1 MKHGL
6 LRIFLPLLL
15 AAVLTAALAACRDD
29 DGGADGGA
37 RATLTVW
44 LSLPEPED
52 TGAGQAQHRLGDP
65 GEAVPEDDVWDCL
78 TLLLVYEDATT
89 PAQTIRLT
97 RQQYEALP
105 PVAEGSKLRRLQLD
119 VPEGKAYLYGATG
132 NQGEPGN
139 PAEALYDAGERNALR
154 TEVEALP
161 IRNDYADNA
170 ADAVA
175 RKVSVA
181 TGFYHTPENPDT
193 PAPLEL
199 TAQVDGQP
207 GDAVPTLTLT
217 RLATKID
224 VQWDAADAV
233 LEGVTDVRVTDF
245 SLDGGHANITGS
257 GSGLLF
263 PTLYKGS
270 EPLMGSAVFTNTST
284 VSQRNGRV
292 YHYVFS
298 DGVSKPSITFQT
310 SADQNGTPVQRSHTL
325 TFGETLRPAAWYKVN
340 ATIKGVDSDNN
351 ITIFG
356 DNTEQP

>member
-15 AAVLTAALAACRDD
+15 AAALTAALAACRDD

-44 LSLPEPED
+44 LSLPEPEG

-78 TLLLVYEDATT
+78 TLLLVYEDGRKWVI
-89 PAQTIRLT
+89 PLDSQT
-97 RQQYEALP
+97 YAALP
-105 PVAEGSKLRRLQLD
+105 LVADGSKVRRLQLD
-119 VPEGKAYLYGATG
+119 VPEGRAYLYGATG
-132 NQGEPGN
+132 NSDEREN
-139 PAEALYDAGERNALR
+139 PAAKLAGADTKDAAEALTLS
-154 TEVEALP
+154 
-161 IRNDYADNA
+161 NDYAA
-170 ADAVA
+170 GKEDAVA

-181 TGFYHTPENPDT
+181 TGFYHTAEDPDT
-193 PAPLEL
+193 PAPLKL

-245 SLDGGHANITGS
+245 SLDGGHGITGP
-257 GSGLLF
+257 GSGRLF

-270 EPLMGSAVFTNTST
+270 EPLMGSAEFTNTST

-298 DGVSKPSITFQT
+298 DGVSRPSITFRITAQDGGST
-310 SADQNGTPVQRSHTL
+310 EEHGYEL

-340 ATIKGVDSDNN
+340 ATIKGFTGKHTL
-351 ITIFG
+351 TIFD

>member
-44 LSLPEPED
+44 LSLPEPEG
-52 TGAGQAQHRLGDP
+52 TGAGQVQHRLGDP

-78 TLLLVYEDATT
+78 TLLLVYESGGK
-89 PAQTIRLT
+89 QEIRLT

-105 PVAEGSKLRRLQLD
+105 PVAEGSKVRRLQLD
-119 VPEGKAYLYGATG
+119 VPEGRAYLYGATG
-132 NQGEPGN
+132 NSDEPEN
-139 PAEALYDAGERNALR
+139 PAAKLAGADTKDAAETL
-154 TEVEALP
+154 T
-161 IRNDYADNA
+161 ISNDYADDA

-181 TGFYHTPENPDT
+181 TGFYHTAEDPDT

-233 LEGVTDVRVTDF
+233 LEGVTDVRVEGF
-245 SLDGGHANITGS
+245 RLDGGNSTVSDKGS
-257 GSGLLF
+257 GRLF

-270 EPLMGSAVFTNTST
+270 EPLMGSAEFTNTT
-284 VSQRNGRV
+284 DVSQRNGRV

-298 DGVSKPSITFQT
+298 DGVSQPSITFQT
-310 SADQNGTPVQRSHTL
+310 SADQNGTLVPHRHTL

>member
-44 LSLPEPED
+44 LSLPEPEG

-65 GEAVPEDDVWDCL
+65 GEAVPEDDVWDDL
-78 TLLLVYEDATT
+78 TLLLVYDDPTT

-105 PVAEGSKLRRLQLD
+105 PVAEGSKVRCLQLD

-154 TEVEALP
+154 PEVEALT
-161 IRNDYADNA
+161 ISNDYAA
-170 ADAVA
+170 GKEDAVA

-181 TGFYHTPENPDT
+181 TGFYHRVPDT
-193 PAPLEL
+193 PALLEL

-233 LEGVTDVRVTDF
+233 LQGVTDVRVEGF
-245 SLDGGHANITGS
+245 RLDGGNSTVSDKGS
-257 GSGLLF
+257 GRLF

-270 EPLMGSAVFTNTST
+270 EPLMGSAEFTNTT
-284 VSQRNGRV
+284 DVSQRNGRV

-298 DGVSKPSITFQT
+298 DGVSQPSITFQT
-310 SADQNGTPVQRSHTL
+310 SADQNGTLVPHRHTL

>member
-65 GEAVPEDDVWDCL
+65 GEAVPEDDVWDDL
-78 TLLLVYEDATT
+78 TLLLVYDDPTT
-89 PAQTIRLT
+89 PVQTIRLT

-105 PVAEGSKLRRLQLD
+105 PVAEGSKVRRLQLD

-132 NQGEPGN
+132 NSDEPEN
-139 PAEALYDAGERNALR
+139 PAAKLAGADTKDAAEAL
-154 TEVEALP
+154 T
-161 IRNDYADNA
+161 ISNDYAEGRP
-170 ADAVA
+170 DAVA

-181 TGFYHTPENPDT
+181 TGFYHKAEDPDE

-233 LEGVTDVRVTDF
+233 VQGVTDVAVTGF
-245 SLDGGHANITGS
+245 RLNGGNPDVEGTGS
-257 GSGLLF
+257 GRLF
-263 PTLYKGS
+263 PTLNKS
-270 EPLMGSAVFTNTST
+270 AVHLMGSADFTNISP

-298 DGVSKPSITFQT
+298 DGVSTPSITFHT
-310 SADQNGTPVQRSHTL
+310 SASQNGKHVQHEHML
-325 TFGETLRPAAWYKVN
+325 TFGQPLHPAAWYKVDAAIRGFN
-340 ATIKGVDSDNN
+340 SASK
-351 ITIFG
+351 ITIF
-356 DNTEQP
+356 DENTGQP

>member
-15 AAVLTAALAACRDD
+15 AAALTAALTACRDD

-44 LSLPEPED
+44 LSLPEPEG

-65 GEAVPEDDVWDCL
+65 GEAVPEDDVWDDL
-78 TLLLVYEDATT
+78 TLLLVYDDATT
-89 PAQTIRLT
+89 PAQTISLT

-105 PVAEGSKLRRLQLD
+105 PVADGSKVRRLQLD

-132 NQGEPGN
+132 NSDEPEN
-139 PAEALYDAGERNALR
+139 PAAKLAAADTKLEAEALTISNE
-154 TEVEALP
+154 
-161 IRNDYADNA
+161 YAKGKE
-170 ADAVA
+170 DAVA

-181 TGFYHTPENPDT
+181 TGFYHTAEDPDT
-193 PAPLEL
+193 PALLEL

-233 LEGVTDVRVTDF
+233 LQGVTDVRVTDF
-245 SLDGGHANITGS
+245 SLDGGHGITDPGS
-257 GSGLLF
+257 GRLF
-263 PTLYKGS
+263 PTLNTS
-270 EPLMGSAVFTNTST
+270 EPLMGSAGFTNTST

-298 DGVSKPSITFQT
+298 DGVSTPSITFRITAQE
-310 SADQNGTPVQRSHTL
+310 SGAAEADHDYTL
-325 TFGETLRPAAWYKVN
+325 EFGQPLSPAAWYKVN
-340 ATIKGVDSDNN
+340 ATIRGFTGAHT
-351 ITIFG
+351 ITIFD
-356 DNTEQP
+356 DNTRQP

>member
-15 AAVLTAALAACRDD
+15 AAALTAALAACRDD

-44 LSLPEPED
+44 LSLPEPEG
-52 TGAGQAQHRLGDP
+52 TGAAQAQHRLGDP
-65 GEAVPEDDVWDCL
+65 GEAVPEDDVWDDL
-78 TLLLVYEDATT
+78 TLLLVYDDGRKWVIPLDSQA
-89 PAQTIRLT
+89 
-97 RQQYEALP
+97 YNALP
-105 PVAEGSKLRRLQLD
+105 PVTEGSKVRRLQLD

-132 NQGEPGN
+132 NQGEDGN
-139 PAEALYDAGERNALR
+139 PAEALAGADTKDA
-154 TEVEALP
+154 VEALT
-161 IRNDYADNA
+161 ISNEYAKDKT
-170 ADAVA
+170 DAVA

-181 TGFYHTPENPDT
+181 TGFYHTAEDPDT
-193 PAPLEL
+193 PALLEL

-245 SLDGGHANITGS
+245 SLDGGHGITGTGS
-257 GSGLLF
+257 GRLF
-263 PTLYKGS
+263 PTLNTAS
-270 EPLMGSAVFTNTST
+270 DPLMGSAEFTNTSA

-298 DGVSKPSITFQT
+298 DGVSAPSITFRITAQE
-310 SADQNGTPVQRSHTL
+310 SGAAEDDHDYTL
-325 TFGETLRPAAWYKVN
+325 EFGQPLSPARG
-340 ATIKGVDSDNN
+340 IR
-351 ITIFG
+351 
-356 DNTEQP
+356 

>member
-44 LSLPEPED
+44 LSLPEPEG

-105 PVAEGSKLRRLQLD
+105 PVAEGSKVRRLQLD

-132 NQGEPGN
+132 NSDESEN
-139 PAEALYDAGERNALR
+139 PARALADATTQDEAEAL
-154 TEVEALP
+154 T
-161 IRNDYADNA
+161 ISNDYAA
-170 ADAVA
+170 GKEDAVA

-181 TGFYHTPENPDT
+181 TGFYHRVPDT
-193 PAPLEL
+193 PALLEL

-245 SLDGGHANITGS
+245 SLDGGHGITDPGS
-257 GSGLLF
+257 GRLF
-263 PTLYKGS
+263 PTLNKTS
-270 EPLMGSAVFTNTST
+270 EPLMGSAEFTNTT
-284 VSQRNGRV
+284 DVSQRNGRV

-298 DGVSKPSITFQT
+298 DGVSQPSITFQIT
-310 SADQNGTPVQRSHTL
+310 ARESGAAEVAHVYTL
-325 TFGETLRPAAWYKVN
+325 KFGQPLSPAAWYKVN
-340 ATIKGVDSDNN
+340 ATIRGFTGAHT
-351 ITIFG
+351 ITIFD
-356 DNTEQP
+356 DNTGQP

>member
-44 LSLPEPED
+44 LSLPEPEG

-78 TLLLVYEDATT
+78 TLLLVYDDATT
-89 PAQTIRLT
+89 PAQTISLT

-119 VPEGKAYLYGATG
+119 VPEGRAYLYGATG
-132 NQGEPGN
+132 NSDESEN
-139 PAEALYDAGERNALR
+139 PARALADATTQDEAEAL
-154 TEVEALP
+154 T
-161 IRNDYADNA
+161 ISNDYAA
-170 ADAVA
+170 GKEDAVA

-181 TGFYHTPENPDT
+181 TGFYHTPEDPDT
-193 PAPLEL
+193 PARLEL
-199 TAQVDGQP
+199 TAQVNGQP

-233 LEGVTDVRVTDF
+233 LQGVTAVRVLGF
-245 SLDGGHANITGS
+245 RLNGGNANITGS
-257 GSGLLF
+257 GSGRLF

-270 EPLMGSAVFTNTST
+270 ESLMGSADFTNTSA

-298 DGVSKPSITFQT
+298 DGVSQPSITFQIT
-310 SADQNGTPVQRSHTL
+310 ARESGAAEVAHVYTL
-325 TFGETLRPAAWYKVN
+325 KFGQPLSPAAWYKVN
-340 ATIKGVDSDNN
+340 ATIRGFTGAHT

>member
-44 LSLPEPED
+44 LSLPEPEG

-65 GEAVPEDDVWDCL
+65 GEAVPEDTVWDCL
-78 TLLLVYEDATT
+78 TLLLVYEDNSV
-89 PAQTIRLT
+89 PAQTISLT

-139 PAEALYDAGERNALR
+139 PAEALYDAGERNAHR
-154 TEVEALP
+154 TEVEALT
-161 IRNDYADNA
+161 IRNDYAKGKD
-170 ADAVA
+170 DAVA

-181 TGFYHTPENPDT
+181 TGFYHTAEDPDT

-233 LEGVTDVRVTDF
+233 LEGVMDVRVEGF
-245 SLDGGHANITGS
+245 RLDGGHGITGP
-257 GSGLLF
+257 GSGRLF

-270 EPLMGSAVFTNTST
+270 EPPLMGSAEFTNTT
-284 VSQRNGRV
+284 DVSQRNGRV

-298 DGVSKPSITFQT
+298 DGVSQPSITFRITAQDGDST
-310 SADQNGTPVQRSHTL
+310 EEHDYEL

-340 ATIKGVDSDNN
+340 ATIKGFTGTHTL
-351 ITIFG
+351 TIFG
-356 DNTEQP
+356 DRQP

>member
-44 LSLPEPED
+44 LSLPEPEG
-52 TGAGQAQHRLGDP
+52 TGPGQAQHRLGDP
-65 GEAVPEDDVWDCL
+65 GEAVPEDDVWDDL
-78 TLLLVYEDATT
+78 TLLLVYDDGRKW
-89 PAQTIRLT
+89 PIRLT
-97 RQQYEALP
+97 RQEYTDLP
-105 PVAEGSKLRRLQLD
+105 LVTKGSKVRRLQLD
-119 VPEGKAYLYGATG
+119 VPEGRAYLYGATG
-132 NQGEPGN
+132 NQGESGN
-139 PAEALYDAGERNALR
+139 PAAALAAAQTRDAAEAL
-154 TEVEALP
+154 T
-161 IRNDYADNA
+161 ISNDYAKDK

-181 TGFYHTPENPDT
+181 TGFYHTPEDPDE
-193 PAPLEL
+193 PATLEL
-199 TAQVDGQP
+199 TALVGGQP

-245 SLDGGHANITGS
+245 SLDGGHDITDPGS
-257 GSGLLF
+257 GRLF

-270 EPLMGSAVFTNTST
+270 EPLMGSAEFTNTT
-284 VSQRNGRV
+284 DVSQRNGRV

-298 DGVSKPSITFQT
+298 DGVSQPSITFRITAQDGGST
-310 SADQNGTPVQRSHTL
+310 EEHDYEL

-340 ATIKGVDSDNN
+340 ATIKGFTGKHTL
-351 ITIFG
+351 TIFG

>member
-6 LRIFLPLLL
+6 LRIFLPLLM
-15 AAVLTAALAACRDD
+15 AVLTAALTACRDD

-44 LSLPEPED
+44 LSLPEPEG
-52 TGAGQAQHRLGDP
+52 TRAGQAQHRLGDP
-65 GEAVPEDDVWDCL
+65 GEAVPEDDVWDDL
-78 TLLLVYEDATT
+78 TLLLVYDDATT
-89 PAQTIRLT
+89 PAQTISLT

-105 PVAEGSKLRRLQLD
+105 PVADGSKVRRLQLD
-119 VPEGKAYLYGATG
+119 VPEGSAYLYGATG
-132 NQGEPGN
+132 NSDEPEN
-139 PAEALYDAGERNALR
+139 PAAKLAAADTKLEAEALTISNE
-154 TEVEALP
+154 
-161 IRNDYADNA
+161 YAKGKE
-170 ADAVA
+170 DAVA

-181 TGFYHTPENPDT
+181 TGFYHTAEDPDT
-193 PAPLEL
+193 PALLEL

-245 SLDGGHANITGS
+245 SLDGGNANITGS
-257 GSGLLF
+257 GSGRLF
-263 PTLYKGS
+263 PTLNTAS
-270 EPLMGSAVFTNTST
+270 ERLMGSAGFTNTST

-298 DGVSKPSITFQT
+298 DGVSTPSITFRITAQE
-310 SADQNGTPVQRSHTL
+310 SGAAEDDHDYTL
-325 TFGETLRPAAWYKVN
+325 TFGQPLSPAAWYKVN
-340 ATIKGVDSDNN
+340 ATIRGFTGAHT
-351 ITIFG
+351 ITIFD
-356 DNTEQP
+356 DNTGQP

>member
-44 LSLPEPED
+44 LSLPEPEG

-78 TLLLVYEDATT
+78 TLLLVYEDGRKWVI
-89 PAQTIRLT
+89 PLDSQT
-97 RQQYEALP
+97 YAALP
-105 PVAEGSKLRRLQLD
+105 LVADGSKVRRLQLD

-132 NQGEPGN
+132 NSDEPEN
-139 PAEALYDAGERNALR
+139 PAAKLAAAQTRDAAEAL
-154 TEVEALP
+154 T
-161 IRNDYADNA
+161 ISNDYAKGKE
-170 ADAVA
+170 DAVA

-181 TGFYHTPENPDT
+181 TGFYHTADNPNE
-193 PAPLEL
+193 PALLEL

-233 LEGVTDVRVTDF
+233 LEGVTDVRVEGF
-245 SLDGGHANITGS
+245 RLDGGNSTVSDKDKGS
-257 GSGLLF
+257 GRLF

-270 EPLMGSAVFTNTST
+270 ERLMGSADFTNTSA

-298 DGVSKPSITFQT
+298 DGVSRPSITFQT

-325 TFGETLRPAAWYKVN
+325 TFGQPLHPAAWYKVN
-340 ATIKGVDSDNN
+340 ATIKGVDSDNK

>member
-29 DGGADGGA
+29 DDGADGGA

-44 LSLPEPED
+44 LSLPEPEG

-78 TLLLVYEDATT
+78 TLLLVYESGGK
-89 PAQTIRLT
+89 QEIRLT

-105 PVAEGSKLRRLQLD
+105 PVAEGSKVRRLQLD
-119 VPEGKAYLYGATG
+119 VPEGRAYLYGATG
-132 NQGEPGN
+132 NSDEPEN
-139 PAEALYDAGERNALR
+139 PAAKLAGADTKDAAETL
-154 TEVEALP
+154 T
-161 IRNDYADNA
+161 ISNDYADDA

-181 TGFYHTPENPDT
+181 TGFYHTAEDPDT

-245 SLDGGHANITGS
+245 SLDGGHGITDPGS
-257 GSGLLF
+257 GRLF
-263 PTLYKGS
+263 PTLNKTS
-270 EPLMGSAVFTNTST
+270 EPLMGSAEFTNTT
-284 VSQRNGRV
+284 DVSQRNGRV

-298 DGVSKPSITFQT
+298 DGVSQPSITFQIT
-310 SADQNGTPVQRSHTL
+310 AQESGADEVDHDYTL
-325 TFGETLRPAAWYKVN
+325 KFGQPLSPAAWYKVN
-340 ATIKGVDSDNN
+340 ATIRGFTGAHT
-351 ITIFG
+351 ITIFD

>member
-44 LSLPEPED
+44 LSLPEPEG
-52 TGAGQAQHRLGDP
+52 TGPGQAQHRLGDP
-65 GEAVPEDDVWDCL
+65 GEAVPEDDVWDDL
-78 TLLLVYEDATT
+78 TLLLVYDDPTT
-89 PAQTIRLT
+89 PAQTISLT
-97 RQQYEALP
+97 SQQYEALP

-132 NQGEPGN
+132 NQGELGN
-139 PAEALYDAGERNALR
+139 PAEALYDAGERNAHR
-154 TEVEALP
+154 TEVEALT
-161 IRNDYADNA
+161 ISNDYAKGKE
-170 ADAVA
+170 DAVA

-199 TAQVDGQP
+199 TAQVDGHP

-233 LEGVTDVRVTDF
+233 LKGVTDVRVTDF
-245 SLDGGHANITGS
+245 SLDGGHGITGP
-257 GSGLLF
+257 GSGRLF
-263 PTLYKGS
+263 PTLNKGS
-270 EPLMGSAVFTNTST
+270 EPLMGSAEFTNTT
-284 VSQRNGRV
+284 DVSQRNGRV

-298 DGVSKPSITFQT
+298 DGVSQPSITFQIT
-310 SADQNGTPVQRSHTL
+310 AQDGGSTEEHDYEL
-325 TFGETLRPAAWYKVN
+325 MFGETLRPAAWYKVN
-340 ATIKGVDSDNN
+340 ATIKGFTGNHT
-351 ITIFG
+351 ITIF
-356 DNTEQP
+356 DDRQP

>member
-15 AAVLTAALAACRDD
+15 AAALTAALAACRDD

-44 LSLPEPED
+44 LSLPEPEG

-65 GEAVPEDDVWDCL
+65 GEAVPEDDVWDDL
-78 TLLLVYEDATT
+78 TLLLVYESGGT
-89 PAQTIRLT
+89 QVIRLDSQT
-97 RQQYEALP
+97 YAALP
-105 PVAEGSKLRRLQLD
+105 PVADGSKLRRLQLD

-132 NQGEPGN
+132 NSDESEN
-139 PAEALYDAGERNALR
+139 PAEALAAATTKLGA
-154 TEVEALP
+154 EALT
-161 IRNDYADNA
+161 ISNDYATGKE
-170 ADAVA
+170 DAVA

-181 TGFYHTPENPDT
+181 TGFYHTAEDPDT
-193 PAPLEL
+193 PALLEL
-199 TAQVDGQP
+199 MAQVDGQP

-233 LEGVTDVRVTDF
+233 LQGVTDVRVEGF
-245 SLDGGHANITGS
+245 RLDGGNGITDPGS
-257 GSGLLF
+257 GRLF
-263 PTLYKGS
+263 PTLNKTS
-270 EPLMGSAVFTNTST
+270 EPQMGSAGFTNTST

-298 DGVSKPSITFQT
+298 DGVSTPSITFRITAQE
-310 SADQNGTPVQRSHTL
+310 SGAAEADHDYTL
-325 TFGETLRPAAWYKVN
+325 EFGQPLSPAAWYKVN
-340 ATIKGVDSDNN
+340 ATIRGFTGDHT
-351 ITIFG
+351 ITIFD
-356 DNTEQP
+356 DNTGQP